1 MNKKLKSMTDQSMAP
16 GLWRVRGGGAVLH
29 GALQLRGPVCP
40 GFLLPKWPLDVAVAY
55 FQKAK

>member
-1 MNKKLKSMTDQSMAP
+1 MTDQSMAP